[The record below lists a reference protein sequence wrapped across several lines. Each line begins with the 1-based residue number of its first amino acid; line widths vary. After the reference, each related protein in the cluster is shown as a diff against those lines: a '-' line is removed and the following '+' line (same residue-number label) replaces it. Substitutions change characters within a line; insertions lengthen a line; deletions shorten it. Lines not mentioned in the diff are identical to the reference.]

1 MFGLFK
7 SAKPHTLTIEGVG
20 EFTVNPKETILT
32 AALRQGVRFPYSC
45 KVGGCAT
52 CKCKLQDGQVK
63 ELTSSAFI
71 LSSED
76 LDNKYIL
83 GCQSQLKSDVTV
95 SVDGLSDG
103 TSVANVQEGEIT
115 AIEKLTSDIVRVTVT
130 LPEETTYVPGQYAL
144 FSTPSI
150 SSGPRSYSFATPPQ
164 GNHVTF
170 FIREVPG
177 GEMSGWANHHAV
189 VGDKVT
195 VDGPYGDF
203 YLRQD
208 SAEKRGGEMLMIA
221 GGSGIAPVLAILED
235 AMNHKIDRDV
245 TFLFGARTEKDL
257 CALEDISRISRNW
270 SGRFRFIPVLS
281 EEPEGSSW
289 EGRRGLV
296 TDVIPEL
303 NDITQTYMCGPP
315 PMLDAAESCLKK
327 LGMSE
332 NGIYC
337 DRFTD
342 RSHTQKAG

>member
-1 MFGLFK
+1 MK
-7 SAKPHTLTIEGVG
+7 K
-20 EFTVNPKETILT
+20 
-32 AALRQGVRFPYSC
+32 
-45 KVGGCAT
+45 
-52 CKCKLQDGQVK
+52 
-63 ELTSSAFI
+63 LTSSAFI

-95 SVDGLSDG
+95 FVDGLSDG
-103 TSVANVQEGEIT
+103 TSVATVQEGEIT
-115 AIEKLTSDIVRVTVT
+115 AIEKLTADMVSVTVT

-144 FSTPSI
+144 FSTPAV
-150 SSGPRSYSFATPPQ
+150 SSGARSYSFATPPQ
-164 GNHVTF
+164 GNHVRF

-195 VDGPYGDF
+195 IDGPYGDF

-281 EEPEGSSW
+281 EEPEGSSGKGVAVW
-289 EGRRGLV
+289 SRMLF
-296 TDVIPEL
+296 L
-303 NDITQTYMCGPP
+303 N
-315 PMLDAAESCLKK
+315 
-327 LGMSE
+327 
-332 NGIYC
+332 
-337 DRFTD
+337 
-342 RSHTQKAG
+342 

>member
-95 SVDGLSDG
+95 FVDGLSDG
-103 TSVANVQEGEIT
+103 TSVASVQEGEIT
-115 AIEKLTSDIVRVTVT
+115 SIEKLTADMVSVTVT

-144 FSTPSI
+144 FSTPAV
-150 SSGPRSYSFATPPQ
+150 SSGSRSYSFATPPQ
-164 GNHVTF
+164 GNQVRF

-177 GEMSGWANHHAV
+177 GEMSGWANHQAV

-195 VDGPYGDF
+195 IDGPYGDF
-203 YLRQD
+203 YLRQG
-208 SAEKRGGEMLMIA
+208 SGEMLMIA

-303 NDITQTYMCGPP
+303 TDISQTYMCGPP
-315 PMLDAAESCLKK
+315 PMLDAAEKCLRNS
-327 LGMSE
+327 GMSKD
-332 NGIYC
+332 GIYC

-342 RSHTQKAG
+342 RSHAKQA